1 MDSIALFIL
10 SLGIIGYLYCLV
22 HLLRDQKD
30 QQSRVFRLCVI
41 GILAFLGGG
50 IMRRDIVDTLLETV
64 PMAINIWMTLEVTVI
79 ARLGKRGTTTNRRV

>member
-1 MDSIALFIL
+1 MDSIALLLL

-22 HLLRDQKD
+22 HLLRNQND
-30 QQSRVFRLCVI
+30 QQSRVFRVCMI

-50 IMRRDIVDTLLETV
+50 IMRQNVVDTLLETV

-79 ARLGKRGTTTNRRV
+79 ARLGRGTTANQKV

>member
-1 MDSIALFIL
+1 MDSIALFLL

-22 HLLRDQKD
+22 HLLRDQND
-30 QQSRVFRLCVI
+30 QQSRVFRLCMI

-50 IMRRDIVDTLLETV
+50 IMRQNVVDTLLETV

-79 ARLGKRGTTTNRRV
+79 ARLGRGTTANQKV

>member
-1 MDSIALFIL
+1 MDSISLLLL

-22 HLLRDQKD
+22 HLLRNQND
-30 QQSRVFRLCVI
+30 QQSRVFRVCVI

-50 IMRRDIVDTLLETV
+50 IVRQNVVDTLLETV

-79 ARLGKRGTTTNRRV
+79 ARLGGTAANRKI

>member
-79 ARLGKRGTTTNRRV
+79 ACLGRGTMTNRKV